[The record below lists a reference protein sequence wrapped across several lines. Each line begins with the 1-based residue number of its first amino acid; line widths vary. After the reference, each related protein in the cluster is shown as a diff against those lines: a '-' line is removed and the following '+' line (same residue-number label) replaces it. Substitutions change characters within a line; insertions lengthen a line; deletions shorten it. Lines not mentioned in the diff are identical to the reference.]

1 MSDTLIA
8 TARASSVGEFFDC
21 AHRWESKY
29 ILGKFLP
36 SSGAAHLGTSLHAGT
51 AAFDGAKLNGS
62 PITVDDAAGVLI
74 DTLHHPKE
82 EVDWADEGP
91 SKVEAVALKL
101 HTRYC
106 NEIAPR
112 REYSGVEVKYE
123 ALDLTVPDV
132 GTIRLTGTTDRVRK
146 TAKGHGIS
154 DLKSGKTAVSAD
166 GTVKI
171 AGHALQMGVYELLAE
186 HAMGV
191 VITDPAEVVGLCTVK
206 DARVGAGSVDR
217 PRDVLIGTD
226 EEPGALE
233 TMGRMLKAGLF
244 PGNAKSMLCSAKFC
258 PVYPCRWVR

>member
-1 MSDTLIA
+1 MSESLLA

-21 AHRWESKY
+21 AHRWEAKY
-29 ILGKFLP
+29 IHGKFMP

-51 AAFDGAKLNGS
+51 AAFDSAKLDGK

-74 DTLHHPKE
+74 DTLHNPKE
-82 EVDWADEGP
+82 DVDWADDSP
-91 SKVEAVALKL
+91 SKVEGVALRL

-123 ALDLTVPDV
+123 ALDLTIPGV
-132 GTIRLTGTTDRVRK
+132 GTIRLTGSTDRVRK
-146 TAKGHGIS
+146 TAKGHGIT
-154 DLKSGKTAVSAD
+154 DLKSGKTAVAAD

-171 AGHALQMGVYELLAE
+171 AGHALQLGVYELLAE
-186 HAMGV
+186 HAMHV
-191 VITDPAEVVGLCTVK
+191 PITDSAEVVGLCTVK
-206 DARVGAGSVDR
+206 DARVGTGSVER
-217 PRDVLIGTD
+217 PRDVLIGT
-226 EEPGALE
+226 EEAPGALE
-233 TMGRMLKAGLF
+233 TMGQMLKAGLF